1 MAPPLFK
8 SPEHLDIRIHSFQHT
23 HTGTHTQTR
32 THACTHTHRHLHTH
46 THTHTHRVL
55 HYNCFIQDSVVSSF
69 LLLLLL
75 LLPAPSSDLI
85 LLYHK
90 DKTWLWSC
98 SVSVNTDVRE
108 SSPGHSLW
116 RHASPPVHLQ
126 RLRWLPAPRPGGVHG
141 RPAAAHATCVH
152 HLRKQGQGLLD
163 RIWLYCMRVCEYI
176 HAHMHHVYTSELD
189 SSKGG
194 GGGVLGPL
202 CTAGLLVTLPHCY
215 QAESVPI
222 EEVSEFCPQKSVLS
236 WRQSEK

>member
-1 MAPPLFK
+1 MHA
-8 SPEHLDIRIHSFQHT
+8 
-23 HTGTHTQTR
+23 HTQTP
-32 THACTHTHRHLHTH
+32 THTHS
-46 THTHTHRVL
+46 HTHTHRVL

-75 LLPAPSSDLI
+75 LPAPSSDLI

-90 DKTWLWSC
+90 DKTWPWSC

-126 RLRWLPAPRPGGVHG
+126 RLCWLPAPRPGGVHG

-163 RIWLYCMRVCEYI
+163 RIWLYCMCVCEYI

-194 GGGVLGPL
+194 GVSWPPLYCGVT
-202 CTAGLLVTLPHCY
+202 CHTSSLLSSRISSNWRD
-215 QAESVPI
+215 QWI
-222 EEVSEFCPQKSVLS
+222 LS
-236 WRQSEK
+236 TKKCLELAAKRKVGK